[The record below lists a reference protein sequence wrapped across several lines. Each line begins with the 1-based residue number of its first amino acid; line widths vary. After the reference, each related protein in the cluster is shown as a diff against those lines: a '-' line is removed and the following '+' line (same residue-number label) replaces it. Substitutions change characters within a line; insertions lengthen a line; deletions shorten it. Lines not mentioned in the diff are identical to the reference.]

1 MEFFVKFRNFK
12 IQGSTPMG
20 ELFTFFELISESH
33 DFLFVTH
40 MVLSALI
47 ALVLVKVA
55 MSNLQVVPTGTQN
68 LMEAYISGV
77 LSMGADVMG
86 KEDARKY
93 VALVATIGLFVGI
106 ANFIGIIPGFE
117 APSANLNMTLTLA
130 LSVFV
135 YYNYVGIK
143 KQGVINYF
151 KHFSGPVWWLA
162 WLMFPVEIV
171 SHFSRIVSL
180 SFRLFGNIKG
190 DDMFLAV
197 MLMLVPWIVPLV
209 PFALLTFGAILQAFI
224 FMMLTY
230 VYLGGAVAVEE
241 H

>member
-1 MEFFVKFRNFK
+1 
-12 IQGSTPMG
+12 MG
-20 ELFTFFELISESH
+20 ELFTFFGLISEDT
-33 DFLFVTH
+33 DFLFLTH

-47 ALVLVKVA
+47 AMLLAKVA
-55 MSNLQVVPTGTQN
+55 MSNLQLVPKGTQN
-68 LMEAYISGV
+68 LMEAYINGV
-77 LSMGADVMG
+77 LEMGTDVMG
-86 KEDARKY
+86 KAHARKY

-106 ANFIGIIPGFE
+106 ANLIGIVPGFE

-130 LSVFV
+130 LAVFV

-143 KQGVINYF
+143 AHGVIKYF
-151 KHFSGPVWWLA
+151 KHFAGPVWWLA

-171 SHFSRIVSL
+171 SHVSRIISL

-197 MLMLVPWIVPLV
+197 ILMLVPWVLPLI
-209 PFALLTFGAILQAFI
+209 PFSLLTFGAFLQAFI
-224 FMMLTY
+224 FMMLTF
-230 VYLGGAVAVEE
+230 VYIAGAVVVEE